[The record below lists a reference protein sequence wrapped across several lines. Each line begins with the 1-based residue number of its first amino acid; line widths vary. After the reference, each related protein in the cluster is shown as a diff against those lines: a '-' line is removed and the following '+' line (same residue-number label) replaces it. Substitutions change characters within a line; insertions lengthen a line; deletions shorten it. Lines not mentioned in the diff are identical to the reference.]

1 MKTSSQAGICHST
14 HPAKTVIIAIIISE
28 TLGVIY
34 ASRSHR
40 FTGPHAV
47 GNFGGALKDIPAE
60 ELASTVI
67 KETLDRSG
75 LDPARVDDVIL
86 GHGYPSGENPAIGR
100 LALLKAGL
108 PIEVP
113 GYQLDRRCS
122 SGLQAI
128 LNACMMV
135 QTENADVVVAGG
147 VESMSNAEFYV
158 NESRWGARFGS
169 VTLHDRLSRARE
181 TISPEDRFG
190 YISGM
195 VETAENLA
203 KQYEIS
209 REEQDEYALR
219 SHQRAVAAKESGK
232 FDSQI
237 VPISIP
243 QRRGDPVV
251 FDKDEGPRSDSSMD
265 VLGRLRPVMKDG
277 SVSAGNSSSQND
289 AASVCLVVAEDKLEE
304 LGLEAMG
311 FLKGWV
317 VTGCHPATMGIG
329 PVPAVSKL
337 MDKVGM
343 SLSDIDLIELNEAFA
358 AQVLA
363 VLREWKLPNEDNLNV
378 NGSGISLGH
387 PIAATGARILTT
399 LLNEMEAKDVQYGLE
414 TMCVG
419 GGQGVAAL
427 FERR

>member
-1 MKTSSQAGICHST
+1 MRG
-14 HPAKTVIIAIIISE
+14 VAIVSPVR
-28 TLGVIY
+28 T
-34 ASRSHR
+34 
-40 FTGPHAV
+40 AV
-47 GNFGGALKDIPAE
+47 GNFGGGLRDISAAD
-60 ELASTVI
+60 LASTVI
-67 KETLDRSG
+67 KETLERSK
-75 LDPARVDDVIL
+75 LDPAKVDDVIL

-135 QTENADVVVAGG
+135 QTENADVIVAGG

-169 VTLHDRLSRARE
+169 ITLHDRLARARE
-181 TISPEDRFG
+181 TIAPEDRFG

-203 KQYEIS
+203 KEYEIS
-209 REEQDEYALR
+209 REEQDAYSLR
-219 SHQRAVAAKESGK
+219 SHQRAVAAQEAGR
-232 FDSQI
+232 FDREI
-237 VPISIP
+237 VQVPVP
-243 QRRGDPVV
+243 QRRGDPVP
-251 FDKDEGPRSDSSMD
+251 FNKDEGPRSDTSLEA
-265 VLGRLRPVMKDG
+265 LGRLRPVMQDG
-277 SVSAGNSSSQND
+277 SVSAGNASSQND

-304 LGLEAMG
+304 LGLTPMG
-311 FLKGWV
+311 FLKGWT

-343 SLSDIDLIELNEAFA
+343 SLGDMDVIELNEAFA

-399 LLNEMEAKDVQYGLE
+399 LLNELERRDAQFGLE

-419 GGQGVAAL
+419 GGQGVAAM

>member
-1 MKTSSQAGICHST
+1 MR
-14 HPAKTVIIAIIISE
+14 
-28 TLGVIY
+28 GV
-34 ASRSHR
+34 ALVSPVR
-40 FTGPHAV
+40 TAV
-47 GNFGGALKDIPAE
+47 GNFGGAIRDISAA

-67 KETLDRSG
+67 KETINRSG
-75 LDPARVDDVIL
+75 VDPSKIDDVIL
-86 GHGYPSGENPAIGR
+86 GHGYPNGENPAIGR
-100 LALLKAGL
+100 LAGLKADL

-128 LNACMMV
+128 LNAAMLV

-169 VTLHDRLSRARE
+169 VTFHDRLSRARE
-181 TISPEDRFG
+181 TISPEERFG

-219 SHQRAVAAKESGK
+219 SHQRALAAIEEGR
-232 FDSQI
+232 FDRQI
-237 VPISIP
+237 VGVPVP
-243 QRRGDPVV
+243 QRRGEPKI
-251 FDKDEGPRSDSSMD
+251 FDRDEGPRADTSLE
-265 VLGRLRPVMKDG
+265 VLARLRPVMPDG
-277 SVSAGNSSSQND
+277 TVTAGNASSQND

-304 LGLEAMG
+304 LGLTPMG
-311 FLKGWV
+311 YLKGWS
-317 VTGCHPATMGIG
+317 VTGCHPAYMGIG
-329 PVPAVSKL
+329 PVPSVGKL
-337 MDKVGM
+337 MSKINM
-343 SLSDIDLIELNEAFA
+343 SLDDMDLIELNEAFA
-358 AQVLA
+358 AQVLS
-363 VLREWKLPNEDNLNV
+363 VLREWKLKDEDKLNV
-378 NGSGISLGH
+378 NGSGVSLGH

-399 LLNEMEAKDVQYGLE
+399 LLYEMESRDAQFGLE

-419 GGQGVAAL
+419 GGQGVAAV

>member
-1 MKTSSQAGICHST
+1 MRR
-14 HPAKTVIIAIIISE
+14 VAIVSPVR
-28 TLGVIY
+28 T
-34 ASRSHR
+34 
-40 FTGPHAV
+40 AV

-67 KETLDRSG
+67 KETLQRSG
-75 LDPARVDDVIL
+75 LDPAKVDDVIL

-135 QTENADVVVAGG
+135 QTENADVVIAGG
-147 VESMSNAEFYV
+147 VESMSNAEYYV

-169 VTLHDRLSRARE
+169 VTLHDRLARARE

-190 YISGM
+190 VISGM

-209 REEQDEYALR
+209 REEQDEYSLR
-219 SHQRAVAAKESGK
+219 SHQRAVAAQESGK

-237 VPISIP
+237 VPIEIP
-243 QRRGDPVV
+243 QRRGDPKI
-251 FDKDEGPRSDSSMD
+251 FDKDEGPRGDSSME

-277 SVSAGNSSSQND
+277 TVSAGNASSQND
-289 AASVCLVVAEDKLEE
+289 AASVCLLVAEDKLEE

-337 MDKVGM
+337 MSKLGM
-343 SLSDIDLIELNEAFA
+343 SITDMDVIELNEAFA

-399 LLNEMEAKDVQYGLE
+399 LLNEMEAKDAQFGLE

-419 GGQGVAAL
+419 GGQGVAAV

>member
-1 MKTSSQAGICHST
+1 MRR
-14 HPAKTVIIAIIISE
+14 VAIVSPVR
-28 TLGVIY
+28 T
-34 ASRSHR
+34 
-40 FTGPHAV
+40 AV
-47 GNFGGALKDIPAE
+47 GNFGGSLRDIPAAD
-60 ELASTVI
+60 LASTVI
-67 KETLDRSG
+67 KEALERTK
-75 LDPARVDDVIL
+75 LDPAKVDDVIL

-135 QTENADVVVAGG
+135 QTENADVIIAGG

-169 VTLHDRLSRARE
+169 VTLHDRLARARE

-203 KQYEIS
+203 KEYEIS
-209 REEQDEYALR
+209 REEQDEYSLR
-219 SHQRAVAAKESGK
+219 SHQRAVEAQTSGR
-232 FDSQI
+232 FDNEI
-237 VPISIP
+237 VAVPVP
-243 QRRGDPVV
+243 QRRGDPVM
-251 FDKDEGPRSDSSMD
+251 FEKDEGPRADSSME
-265 VLGRLRPVMKDG
+265 VLGRLRPVMPDG
-277 SVSAGNSSSQND
+277 SVSAGNASSQND
-289 AASVCLVVAEDKLEE
+289 AASVCLVVGEDKLED
-304 LGLEAMG
+304 LGLTPMG
-311 FLKGWV
+311 FLKGWT

-329 PVPAVSKL
+329 PVPAVNKL

-343 SLSDIDLIELNEAFA
+343 SLSDMDVIELNEAFA

-363 VLREWKLPNEDNLNV
+363 VLREWKLPNHDNLNV

-399 LLNEMEAKDVQYGLE
+399 LLNEMERRDAQFGLE

-419 GGQGVAAL
+419 GGQGVAAM

>member
-1 MKTSSQAGICHST
+1 MRR
-14 HPAKTVIIAIIISE
+14 VAIVSPVR
-28 TLGVIY
+28 T
-34 ASRSHR
+34 
-40 FTGPHAV
+40 AV
-47 GNFGGALKDIPAE
+47 GTFGGTMKDVSAE
-60 ELASTVI
+60 DLASTVI
-67 KETLDRSG
+67 KETLERSK
-75 LDPARVDDVIL
+75 LDPAKVDDVIL

-169 VTLHDRLSRARE
+169 VTLHDRLARARE

-190 YISGM
+190 VISGM

-209 REEQDEYALR
+209 REEQDEYSLR
-219 SHQRAVAAKESGK
+219 SHQRAVAAQESGK
-232 FDSQI
+232 FDAEI
-237 VPISIP
+237 VPVEIP

-251 FDKDEGPRSDSSMD
+251 FNKDEGPRADSSME

-277 SVSAGNSSSQND
+277 TVSAGNASSQND

-304 LGLEAMG
+304 LGLEPMG

-343 SLSDIDLIELNEAFA
+343 SLADMDIIELNEAFA

-363 VLREWKLPNEDNLNV
+363 VLREWKLPNHDNLNV

-399 LLNEMEAKDVQYGLE
+399 LLNEMERRDAQFGLE

-419 GGQGVAAL
+419 GGQGVAAI

>member
-1 MKTSSQAGICHST
+1 MRR
-14 HPAKTVIIAIIISE
+14 VAIVSPVR
-28 TLGVIY
+28 T
-34 ASRSHR
+34 
-40 FTGPHAV
+40 AV
-47 GNFGGALKDIPAE
+47 GNFGGALKDVPAE
-60 ELASTVI
+60 ELACTVI
-67 KETLDRSG
+67 KETLERSN
-75 LDPARVDDVIL
+75 LDPAKVDDVIL

-135 QTENADVVVAGG
+135 QTENADVVIAGG

-169 VTLHDRLSRARE
+169 ITLHDRLARARE

-190 YISGM
+190 VISGM

-209 REEQDEYALR
+209 REEQDEYSLR
-219 SHQRAVAAKESGK
+219 SHQRAVAAQESGR

-237 VPISIP
+237 VPVEIP
-243 QRRGDPVV
+243 QRRGDPVI
-251 FDKDEGPRSDSSMD
+251 FDKDEGPRGDSSME

-277 SVSAGNSSSQND
+277 TVSAGNASSQND

-337 MDKVGM
+337 MEKTGM
-343 SLSDIDLIELNEAFA
+343 SLEDMDVIELNEAFA

-363 VLREWKLPNEDNLNV
+363 VLREWKLPNHDNLNI

-399 LLNEMEAKDVQYGLE
+399 LLNEMERQDAQFGLE

-419 GGQGVAAL
+419 GGQGVAAM

>member
-1 MKTSSQAGICHST
+1 MRR
-14 HPAKTVIIAIIISE
+14 VAIVSPVR
-28 TLGVIY
+28 T
-34 ASRSHR
+34 
-40 FTGPHAV
+40 AV

-67 KETLDRSG
+67 KETLHRSG
-75 LDPARVDDVIL
+75 LDPAKVDDVIL

-135 QTENADVVVAGG
+135 QTENADVVIAGG
-147 VESMSNAEFYV
+147 VESMSNAEYYV

-169 VTLHDRLSRARE
+169 VTLHDRLARARE

-190 YISGM
+190 VISGM

-209 REEQDEYALR
+209 REEQDEYSLR
-219 SHQRAVAAKESGK
+219 SHQRAVAAQESGK

-237 VPISIP
+237 VPIEIP
-243 QRRGDPVV
+243 QRRGDPKI
-251 FDKDEGPRSDSSMD
+251 FDKDEGPRGDSSME

-277 SVSAGNSSSQND
+277 TVSAGNASSQND
-289 AASVCLVVAEDKLEE
+289 AASVCLLVAEDKLEE

-337 MDKVGM
+337 MSKLGM
-343 SLSDIDLIELNEAFA
+343 SITDMDVIELNEAFA

-399 LLNEMEAKDVQYGLE
+399 LLNEMEARDAQFGLE

-419 GGQGVAAL
+419 GGQGVAAV

>member
-1 MKTSSQAGICHST
+1 MRR
-14 HPAKTVIIAIIISE
+14 VAIVSPVR
-28 TLGVIY
+28 T
-34 ASRSHR
+34 
-40 FTGPHAV
+40 AV

-60 ELASTVI
+60 ELASIVI
-67 KETLDRSG
+67 KETLQRSG
-75 LDPARVDDVIL
+75 LDPAKVDDVIL

-135 QTENADVVVAGG
+135 QTENADVVIAGG
-147 VESMSNAEFYV
+147 VESMSNAEYYV

-169 VTLHDRLSRARE
+169 VTLHDRLARARE

-190 YISGM
+190 VISGM

-209 REEQDEYALR
+209 REEQDEYSLR
-219 SHQRAVAAKESGK
+219 SHQRAVAAQESGK
-232 FDSQI
+232 FASQI
-237 VPISIP
+237 VPIEIP
-243 QRRGDPVV
+243 QRRGDPKI
-251 FDKDEGPRSDSSMD
+251 FDKDEGPRGDSSME

-277 SVSAGNSSSQND
+277 TVSAGNASSQND
-289 AASVCLVVAEDKLEE
+289 AASVCLLVAEDKLEE

-337 MDKVGM
+337 MAKLGM
-343 SLSDIDLIELNEAFA
+343 SIQDMDVIELNEAFA

-399 LLNEMEAKDVQYGLE
+399 LLNEMEARDAQFGLE

-419 GGQGVAAL
+419 GGQGVAAV